1 MPTCLLLPQCSLLL
15 PPSVLF
21 WVEAQPLLALFFII
35 ALSAPLESSLPLSL
49 SLERSLVRGH
59 MARVQNSMKQ
69 FQRSQTKR
77 GVDEE
82 IIEQILMPKNNNND
96 LELALTS
103 N

>member
-49 SLERSLVRGH
+49 SLERSLRKG
-59 MARVQNSMKQ
+59 K
-69 FQRSQTKR
+69 
-77 GVDEE
+77 
-82 IIEQILMPKNNNND
+82 EQVLFVATWP
-96 LELALTS
+96 ECRTA
-103 N
+103 

>member
-1 MPTCLLLPQCSLLL
+1 
-15 PPSVLF
+15 
-21 WVEAQPLLALFFII
+21 
-35 ALSAPLESSLPLSL
+35 
-49 SLERSLVRGH
+49 
-59 MARVQNSMKQ
+59 MKQ

-82 IIEQILMPKNNNND
+82 IIEQIPMPKNNNND